1 MKKWVNPYTVA
12 FVVGAAFLTALPLM
26 QRQFLSAPA
35 PVGAWGEWQLSAVD
49 DGTTKT
55 SATFAGKVVLANFV
69 PNDCDSACV
78 DNRLEI
84 GKVLGHTDDLGDKI
98 AVVTFAWPSSRNL
111 VRGKAHER
119 WYVLSGD
126 ESQLWGLFERFRAS
140 WATFAHTDAGNSAPE
155 FSTLPAY
162 MLVDQLG
169 AIRGFWKSDEVGRG
183 NSINAARLL
192 AKEGPN
198 P

>member
-1 MKKWVNPYTVA
+1 MKKWVNLYTLA

-26 QRQFLSAPA
+26 QRRFLAAPA
-35 PVGAWGEWQLSAVD
+35 PVGAWGNWQLSAID
-49 DGTTKT
+49 DNATKA
-55 SATFAGKVVLANFV
+55 SSTFSGKVVLANFI
-69 PNDCDSACV
+69 PNDCDAACL

-98 AVVTFAWPSSRNL
+98 AVITFVWPASTGA
-111 VRGKAHER
+111 VRGKARDR

-126 ESQLWGLFERFRAS
+126 ERQLSGLFESFRAA
-140 WATFAHTDAGNSAPE
+140 WATFANTDAGNSAPE